1 MLFSV
6 FSPESTAGTEA
17 EKEAPGAT
25 DGSVQRGQSGKD
37 APDETFGGTGPAG

>member
-6 FSPESTAGTEA
+6 FSPESTAGTET

-25 DGSVQRGQSGKD
+25 DGSVQRGQPGKD
-37 APDETFGGTGPAG
+37 AQDETFGGAGPAG